1 MVGVVGSSEL
11 SSSSDTK
18 RSVSFPQQDRDLA
31 IVALEIESID
41 DISEEDKKNLWYA
54 RSDYH
59 FSRSSARV
67 IAKESERYGHSKH
80 LDRVYIPTFDQ
91 QVQDRLNLW
100 ALHGSSRRG
109 LERWANSSH
118 GDERKDDQHIYIKG
132 VLRAQTDSSLRGE
145 DRVTREEKIREASEK
160 LSQKSRLFAKM
171 IGDADARA
179 AKWEF
184 GITDVSL
191 GPSSPREIIK
201 QTKNLNLNLG
211 FGGGQGLAGRRTS
224 QRRSLRTPNLQ
235 GISSPLTSP
244 IGSTRR
250 SSTTTMRTTPRISI
264 RKNPVRVSRM
274 A

>member
-1 MVGVVGSSEL
+1 MVRSSDC

-18 RSVSFPQQDRDLA
+18 RSVSFPQQDQDLA
-31 IVALEIESID
+31 TVALEIESID

-80 LDRVYIPTFDQ
+80 LDRVYIPAFDQ

-118 GDERKDDQHIYIKG
+118 GNERKDDQHVYIQG
-132 VLRAQTDSSLRGE
+132 VLRAQTDMSLRGK
-145 DRVTREEKIREASEK
+145 DQATREERLREVGGK
-160 LSQKSRLFAKM
+160 LSLKSRLFAQM
-171 IGDADARA
+171 IADADAQA

-191 GPSSPREIIK
+191 RPSSPREIMK
-201 QTKNLNLNLG
+201 QTKNLNLGLG
-211 FGGGQGLAGRRTS
+211 GRESIAGRRAS
-224 QRRSLRTPNLQ
+224 QTRSLRTPNLQ
-235 GISSPLTSP
+235 GIGSPLP
-244 IGSTRR
+244 ATRR
-250 SSTTTMRTTPRISI
+250 SSATRAPTRISI
-264 RKNPVRVSRM
+264 RKNPARVSRM